1 MARRRRAG
9 CCPTRRLTLPQ
20 WHGSCFAFVV
30 TQGGERHENSA
41 RLYSR
46 GSTLALIAGSAIAQ
60 ETLRASKLIG
70 ARVQNAQGEDLGE
83 VEDLLV
89 GADDKVA
96 AAVISIGGVLD
107 VGDRLVT
114 IPFKELRIE
123 DGKLYLEMTQEQLA
137 TEPEFSSAGDAVPAV
152 RRSNERSTARQGSV
166 APPPADEP
174 DARARAEAE
183 QEAREVFAEDDP
195 RVVSGIADNKEA
207 FDGDE
212 PARGHSGHD
221 QSADDQAVENIQHER

>member
-1 MARRRRAG
+1 MKAVHSHA
-9 CCPTRRLTLPQ
+9 
-20 WHGSCFAFVV
+20 AAAVI
-30 TQGGERHENSA
+30 
-41 RLYSR
+41 
-46 GSTLALIAGSAIAQ
+46 LALLAGSAIAQ
-60 ETLRASKLIG
+60 ETRASKLIG

-89 GADDKVA
+89 ATDDKVA

-114 IPFKELRIE
+114 VPFKELRIA
-123 DGKLYLEMTQEQLA
+123 DGKLYLEVTQEQLA
-137 TEPEFSSAGDAVPAV
+137 TAPEFSSGDPAPAV

-221 QSADDQAVENIQHER
+221 QSADDQAVENIPHER